1 MKSSIKCR
9 YPAIG
14 RVKSLGA
21 TVTRYIAVTAQ
32 FANSTVSVHMAIV
45 FVCVWHTAALYRDSY
60 IVVAGAGPAL
70 LQGPSA
76 LVSGEGRGNNR

>member
-1 MKSSIKCR
+1 MKSSVKCR

-14 RVKSLGA
+14 RVKSLDA
-21 TVTRYIAVTAQ
+21 TVTRYTAVTAQ
-32 FANSTVSVHMAIV
+32 LANSTVSVHMAIV
-45 FVCVWHTAALYRDSY
+45 FVCVWHTTALYWDSY
-60 IVVAGAGPAL
+60 IVIAGAGPAL